1 MFSPVQFFFFFTIS
15 ETDISIKFLCQ
26 QFVFL
31 RATLDMNLRHIHLE
45 KKNQH
50 DTHSRKCREKE
61 RDTRNLKKA
70 ELQLKVAEEGLNHTR
85 TVYDKLKA
93 QVGALA
99 GCIVD
104 KVASGSGCVMGEVG

>member
-1 MFSPVQFFFFFTIS
+1 
-15 ETDISIKFLCQ
+15 
-26 QFVFL
+26 
-31 RATLDMNLRHIHLE
+31 MNLRHIHLE

-93 QVGALA
+93 QVGTWLA
-99 GCIVD
+99 GRVGVRLGGWFMD
-104 KVASGSGCVMGEVG
+104 EVESGSGWFMDEVESGSGWFMDEVESGSGWVKLWMRF

>member
-1 MFSPVQFFFFFTIS
+1 
-15 ETDISIKFLCQ
+15 
-26 QFVFL
+26 
-31 RATLDMNLRHIHLE
+31 MNLRHIHLE

-104 KVASGSGCVMGEVG
+104 KVVPGSSCVMDEVG